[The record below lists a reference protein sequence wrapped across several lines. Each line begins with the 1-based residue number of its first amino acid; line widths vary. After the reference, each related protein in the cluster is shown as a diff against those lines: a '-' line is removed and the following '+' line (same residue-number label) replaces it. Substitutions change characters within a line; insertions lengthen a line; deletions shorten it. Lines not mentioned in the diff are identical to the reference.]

1 MAFAGEGSMPA
12 SRRYSRL
19 PLVLLY
25 VVGSGWWGCGGV
37 EGGGE
42 DAVGVPDF
50 GWFGGAGFE
59 VFEQGGLYA
68 DFGAGVS
75 SLLACGMVLFPVCGW
90 FVLSQRFGT

>member
-1 MAFAGEGSMPA
+1 M
-12 SRRYSRL
+12 
-19 PLVLLY
+19 
-25 VVGSGWWGCGGV
+25 
-37 EGGGE
+37 
-42 DAVGVPDF
+42 GVPDF